1 METINIY
8 ISLKEA
14 ENLIFNRSLFFSKN
28 RIEIKRAKGLMSITF
43 EVEKDKLIEFKNNYV
58 VLFSTVLSI
67 EIPEKEQNL
76 FLNHYRLPLG
86 LLKFNSRSVR
96 DDNEDRLI
104 FDEQIIEY
112 NSKKYLQLRNGLIT
126 ILENAYSQ
134 INNTDFVSSA
144 EKVLKGFTNLSEFKQ
159 KLLFDLLEQSKFPLL
174 TVKVDRFVT
183 DNFYRVTWWGKFI
196 VDNYVIKFDNKTQD
210 EIDTIKKW
218 LRGFLQFENIEQIN
232 QQLTNIPEELKEE
245 VDFMIGYLIA
255 SAYFE
260 SFQSDKSFLNKL
272 IREIQHT
279 NKSTLISWIVF
290 FKSLFDENVMYLYFV
305 KSLNN
310 EIFKIEKLAFEL
322 SNNNFQKI
330 TENTI
335 EFNFN
340 EIKKEELISEFLSL
354 RFGGSNHSPQL
365 INSNKAKNIFANNF
379 SEENLRTNGFEL
391 ISEYQNN
398 KSFLNTCWFTGKN
411 FQLNINSE
419 VNISD
424 IVYFVNE
431 DSRANNILKTLKI
444 KVKPYSK
451 IIDKNKKV
459 LLGFIDFEKKPNLLS
474 IYSKLILGLFK
485 TQFDK
490 IIIVLLVDIETE
502 KIQSLE
508 FDNYCKERENEFKR
522 MFNNKI
528 ELIIKSV
535 SNNNDTEIKRN
546 LKNVLK
552 NYKMEQIEVIDENF
566 DENKA
571 IWILESNSEYVINNE
586 NEQYHSFLN
595 IDC

>member
-1 METINIY
+1 METLNIY

-86 LLKFNSRSVR
+86 LLKFNSRCVR
-96 DDNEDRLI
+96 DATEDRLI

-144 EKVLKGFTNLSEFKQ
+144 EKLLKGFTNLSEFKK
-159 KLLFDLLEQSKFPLL
+159 KLLFDLLEHSKFPLL

-196 VDNYVIKFDNKTQD
+196 VDNYVNKFDNKTQD

-522 MFNNKI
+522 MFNNTI

-586 NEQYHSFLN
+586 NEQYYSFLN